1 VIRVILVTGYWVFQ
15 QTPPFTLQIPGNCGG
30 GLVAQETRIIWE
42 ALYPDESFFLS
53 ETAVR
58 MQEKRAEGTR
68 LVAGLDLLA
77 STEQQ
82 ATFLWQVSGERF
94 QDQDF
99 LEEGIE
105 NYIKFVKLKP
115 KAAKA
120 GIVLVPTYQIDLKW
134 HTHILSNI
142 GDYLRGAGMHH
153 DDSLAD

>member
-1 VIRVILVTGYWVFQ
+1 
-15 QTPPFTLQIPGNCGG
+15 
-30 GLVAQETRIIWE
+30 
-42 ALYPDESFFLS
+42 
-53 ETAVR
+53 

-68 LVAGLDLLA
+68 LVAAFDLLA

-82 ATFLWQVSGERF
+82 ATFLLQVSGEHF

-99 LEEGIE
+99 LEEGVE

-120 GIVLVPTYQIDLKW
+120 GIVLVPTYQIDLIVW

-142 GDYLRGAGMHH
+142 GDYLRGAEMHH